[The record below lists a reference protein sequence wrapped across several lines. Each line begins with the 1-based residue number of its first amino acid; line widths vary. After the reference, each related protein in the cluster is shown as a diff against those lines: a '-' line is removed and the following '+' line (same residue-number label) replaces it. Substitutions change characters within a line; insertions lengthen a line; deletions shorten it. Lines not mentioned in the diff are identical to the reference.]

1 MLFYSD
7 RGAKNAPAYF
17 ITIFSVFQFF
27 FWQSGLLGD
36 KADESSPGQM
46 GGVYGG
52 RLEKAWKI

>member
-27 FWQSGLLGD
+27 FG